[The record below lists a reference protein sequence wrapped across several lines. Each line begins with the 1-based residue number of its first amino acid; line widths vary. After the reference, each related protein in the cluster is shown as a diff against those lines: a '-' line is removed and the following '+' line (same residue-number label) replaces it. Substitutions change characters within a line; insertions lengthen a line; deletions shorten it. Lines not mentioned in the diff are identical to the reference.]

1 MYEHEISIIMIQAR
15 IVTVTVLYNHHDFV
29 YSIVIRVPGPVT
41 LTPVHWQVSVQ
52 MHRDLHTVTASG
64 ALTVYGDCRRP
75 GARAL
80 TRNLKFESP
89 SPESV
94 RCAPFEAS
102 AAAA

>member
-15 IVTVTVLYNHHDFV
+15 HGIVTVLYNHHDFV

-64 ALTVYGDCRRP
+64 APTVTVA